1 MALRPSGIASDL
13 SATNAGLGA
22 RIELNPAAVISLVEI
37 GVSMNGAPNSTL
49 VPVEFDITRASV
61 AATGGTGGTVVKMR
75 KDLTAALG
83 TACTVENTTA
93 GTLTD
98 TLHRFFV
105 PVVSGMIWVAAPG
118 REPDVQAAEFMA
130 VNSIAALGASI
141 NAAVYM
147 VWEE

>member
-1 MALRPSGIASDL
+1 MALRPSGICSDL
-13 SATNAGLGA
+13 SAPNAAVGA
-22 RIELNPAAVISLVEI
+22 RIELNPAAVISLTEVGI
-37 GVSMNGAPNSTL
+37 SMNGAPNSTL
-49 VPVEFDITRASV
+49 VPVEFDITRASA
-61 AATGGTGGTVVKMR
+61 AATGGSAGTIVKVR

-83 TACTVENTTA
+83 TASTVENTSA
-93 GTLTD
+93 GTVTD

-130 VNSIAALGASI
+130 INSIAALGASI
-141 NAAVYM
+141 NAACYL